1 LIAVIQSR
9 AGVAY
14 FYSTKKR
21 PRMKRILVPCDFSD
35 PAAQAFKFAVEIAL
49 KSRGEIF
56 LLNVVEVPV
65 MHETVLMPT
74 LYFEQSLM
82 NEMKATADK
91 KFQKMKDKW
100 GSEGI
105 TVSTHVEFGVTITSI
120 RQFIEEKKI
129 DLVVMGTHGASGAR
143 EFLIGSN
150 TEKIVRTSLV
160 PVMAIKKS
168 TKLSNVKNIVFPN
181 DLDLENEHLTL
192 KVKELQNF
200 FKATLHILYINSPVF
215 FQRDVDTKMR
225 LKDFAK
231 RFMLKD
237 YTLNVYND
245 VDQENGI
252 NNFTREVK
260 GDLIA
265 LATHGRR
272 GISHL
277 VSGSI
282 AEDIVNHVDCP
293 IWTLKNEE

>member
-1 LIAVIQSR
+1 
-9 AGVAY
+9 
-14 FYSTKKR
+14 
-21 PRMKRILVPCDFSD
+21 MKRILFPCDFSD
-35 PAAQAFKFAVEIAL
+35 PAVQAFKFAVEVAL

-82 NEMKATADK
+82 SEMKEASGK

-100 GSEGI
+100 AGEGV
-105 TVSTHVEFGVTITSI
+105 TVSTYVEFGSIITTI
-120 RQFIEEKKI
+120 RQFIEEKGI
-129 DLVVMGTHGASGAR
+129 DLVVMGTHGATGAR

-150 TEKIVRTSLV
+150 TEKIVRTSSV

-168 TKLSNVKNIVFPN
+168 TKLSNIKSIVFPN
-181 DLDLENEHLTL
+181 DLSLENEQLTL
-192 KVKELQNF
+192 KVKDLQNF
-200 FKATLHILYINSPVF
+200 FKATLHVVYINSPAF
-215 FQRDVDTKMR
+215 FQRDVDTKVK

-237 YTLNVYND
+237 YTLNVFND
-245 VDQENGI
+245 LDQENGV
-252 NNFTREVK
+252 NNFTKEVK
-260 GDLIA
+260 GDMIA
-265 LATHGRR
+265 MATHGRR

-282 AEDIVNHVDCP
+282 AEDVVNHVDCP
-293 IWTLKNEE
+293 IWTFKNEEES

>member
-1 LIAVIQSR
+1 
-9 AGVAY
+9 
-14 FYSTKKR
+14 
-21 PRMKRILVPCDFSD
+21 MKRILVPCDFSD
-35 PAAQAFKFAVEIAL
+35 PAVQAFKFAIEIAL

-105 TVSTHVEFGVTITSI
+105 TVSTHVEFGVIITSI

-200 FKATLHILYINSPVF
+200 FKATLHILYINSPAF

-293 IWTLKNEE
+293 IWTFKNEE

>member
-1 LIAVIQSR
+1 
-9 AGVAY
+9 
-14 FYSTKKR
+14 
-21 PRMKRILVPCDFSD
+21 MKRILVPCDFSD
-35 PAAQAFKFAVEIAL
+35 PAVQAFKFAVELAL
-49 KSRGEIF
+49 KSRGEIY

-82 NEMKATADK
+82 NEMKEAAGK

-100 GSEGI
+100 AGEGV
-105 TVSTHVEFGVTITSI
+105 TVSTYVEFGSIITTI
-120 RQFIEEKKI
+120 RQFIDEKKI
-129 DLVVMGTHGASGAR
+129 DLVVMGTHGATGAR

-150 TEKIVRTSLV
+150 TEKIVRTSSV
-160 PVMAIKKS
+160 PVIAIKKS
-168 TKLSNVKNIVFPN
+168 TKLSNIKSIVFPN
-181 DLDLENEHLTL
+181 DLSLENEQLTL

-200 FKATLHILYINSPVF
+200 FKATLHIVYINSPAF
-215 FQRDVDTKMR
+215 FQRDVETKVK

-237 YTLNVYND
+237 YTLNVFND
-245 VDQENGI
+245 VDQENGV
-252 NNFTREVK
+252 NNFTKEVK

-265 LATHGRR
+265 MATHGRR

-282 AEDIVNHVDCP
+282 AEDVVNHVDCP
-293 IWTLKNEE
+293 IWTFKNDEED

>member
-1 LIAVIQSR
+1 
-9 AGVAY
+9 
-14 FYSTKKR
+14 
-21 PRMKRILVPCDFSD
+21 MKRILVPCDFSD
-35 PAAQAFKFAVEIAL
+35 PAVQAFKFAIEIAL

-200 FKATLHILYINSPVF
+200 FKATLHILYINSPAF

-245 VDQENGI
+245 VEQENGI

-293 IWTLKNEE
+293 IWTFKNEE

>member
-1 LIAVIQSR
+1 
-9 AGVAY
+9 
-14 FYSTKKR
+14 
-21 PRMKRILVPCDFSD
+21 MKRILVPCDFSD
-35 PAAQAFKFAVEIAL
+35 PAVQAFKFAVELAL
-49 KSRGEIF
+49 KSRGEIY

-82 NEMKATADK
+82 NEMKEAAGK

-100 GSEGI
+100 AGEGV
-105 TVSTHVEFGVTITSI
+105 TVSTYVEFGSIITSI
-120 RQFIEEKKI
+120 RQFIDEKKI
-129 DLVVMGTHGASGAR
+129 DLVVMGTHGATGAR

-150 TEKIVRTSLV
+150 TEKIVRTSSV
-160 PVMAIKKS
+160 PVIAIKKS
-168 TKLSNVKNIVFPN
+168 TKLSNIKSIVFPN
-181 DLDLENEHLTL
+181 DLSLENEQLTL

-200 FKATLHILYINSPVF
+200 FKATLHIVYINSPAF
-215 FQRDVDTKMR
+215 FQRDVETKVK

-237 YTLNVYND
+237 YTLNVFND
-245 VDQENGI
+245 IDQENGV
-252 NNFTREVK
+252 NNFTKEVK

-265 LATHGRR
+265 MATHGRR

-282 AEDIVNHVDCP
+282 AEDVVNHVDCP
-293 IWTLKNEE
+293 IWTFKNDEED

>member
-1 LIAVIQSR
+1 
-9 AGVAY
+9 
-14 FYSTKKR
+14 
-21 PRMKRILVPCDFSD
+21 MKRILVPCDFSD
-35 PAAQAFKFAVEIAL
+35 PAVQAFKFAVELAL
-49 KSRGEIF
+49 KSRGEIY

-82 NEMKATADK
+82 NEMKEAAGK

-100 GSEGI
+100 AGEGV
-105 TVSTHVEFGVTITSI
+105 TVSTYVEFGSIITSI
-120 RQFIEEKKI
+120 RQFIDEKKI
-129 DLVVMGTHGASGAR
+129 DLVVMGTHGATGAR

-150 TEKIVRTSLV
+150 TEKIVRTSSV
-160 PVMAIKKS
+160 PVIAIKKS
-168 TKLSNVKNIVFPN
+168 TKPSNIKSIVFPN
-181 DLDLENEHLTL
+181 DLSLENEQLTL

-200 FKATLHILYINSPVF
+200 FKATLHIVYINSPAF
-215 FQRDVDTKMR
+215 FQRDVETKVK

-237 YTLNVYND
+237 YTLNVFND
-245 VDQENGI
+245 IDQENGV
-252 NNFTREVK
+252 NNFTKEVK

-265 LATHGRR
+265 MATHGRR

-282 AEDIVNHVDCP
+282 AEDVVNHVDCP
-293 IWTLKNEE
+293 IWTFKNDEED

>member
-1 LIAVIQSR
+1 
-9 AGVAY
+9 
-14 FYSTKKR
+14 
-21 PRMKRILVPCDFSD
+21 MKRILVPCDFSD

-168 TKLSNVKNIVFPN
+168 TKLSNVKNIIFPN

-200 FKATLHILYINSPVF
+200 FKATLHILYINSPAF

>member
-1 LIAVIQSR
+1 
-9 AGVAY
+9 
-14 FYSTKKR
+14 
-21 PRMKRILVPCDFSD
+21 MKRILVPCDFSD

-200 FKATLHILYINSPVF
+200 FKATLHILYINSPAF

-293 IWTLKNEE
+293 IWTFKNEE